1 MLHTGDRYLRTVL
14 TVAGAFVAAVGGINY
29 TVDPYGIYHDWRIE
43 GLNEIKPQAEEHDS
57 LVKAHAIEN
66 LRPKGLI
73 LGNSRTEVGLD
84 PEHAAFPSSARPVYN
99 AGLEGTKSATALRYL
114 KHALTVGS
122 PRLVIVGVDFL
133 NFLVDPAPTVASKQ
147 WSREVEE
154 RGNPV
159 LDQRQRIRDVVD
171 TLFSLDALLDSVK
184 TVIAQTNPYAPDMT
198 RLGLVT
204 MREYVPITR
213 RLGYAALFLQKDK
226 DYANY
231 LRGKASAN
239 FVQDGRSSP
248 QLETLAQLIELSR
261 VHRIQ
266 LILVIYPYHAHV
278 LELLDAAGLWND
290 FEAWK
295 RELVKILAHDA
306 EVHPESTPIPLWDFS
321 GYNLYTTER
330 VPAQNDLT
338 SEMRWY
344 RDPGH
349 FKKELGDLLLARV
362 LGSEDQKAAPST
374 FGVLLN
380 AANIERGL
388 AHTGAER
395 DRYREEHPDV
405 LPQMLQL
412 MGKPIS
418 QVRDDPSAKSLV
430 LLQ

>member
-1 MLHTGDRYLRTVL
+1 M
-14 TVAGAFVAAVGGINY
+14 
-29 TVDPYGIYHDWRIE
+29 
-43 GLNEIKPQAEEHDS
+43 
-57 LVKAHAIEN
+57 
-66 LRPKGLI
+66 
-73 LGNSRTEVGLD
+73 
-84 PEHAAFPSSARPVYN
+84 
-99 AGLEGTKSATALRYL
+99 
-114 KHALTVGS
+114 
-122 PRLVIVGVDFL
+122 
-133 NFLVDPAPTVASKQ
+133 
-147 WSREVEE
+147 
-154 RGNPV
+154 
-159 LDQRQRIRDVVD
+159 
-171 TLFSLDALLDSVK
+171 
-184 TVIAQTNPYAPDMT
+184 
-198 RLGLVT
+198 
-204 MREYVPITR
+204 
-213 RLGYAALFLQKDK
+213 
-226 DYANY
+226 
-231 LRGKASAN
+231 
-239 FVQDGRSSP
+239 
-248 QLETLAQLIELSR
+248 
-261 VHRIQ
+261 
-266 LILVIYPYHAHV
+266 
-278 LELLDAAGLWND
+278 
-290 FEAWK
+290 EAWK

-418 QVRDDPSAKSLV
+418 QVRDDPSASLAIRRP
-430 LLQ
+430 QRHN